1 MEIIKDTI
9 QGLMQEWAQK
19 IQATKGADPQDLLKK
34 VLTKNELAHIKCS
47 YFKKG
52 VLGLRVASSAV
63 YYKLNLK
70 KAQLLEKLNQEGAQI
85 KDISLR
91 MGDK

>member
-1 MEIIKDTI
+1 MEIIKDTVNS
-9 QGLMQEWAQK
+9 LMQEWAQK
-19 IQATKGADPQDLLKK
+19 IQAAKGAGPADLLKK
-34 VLTKNELAHIKCS
+34 VLTKNEMAHIKCS

-52 VLGLRVASSAV
+52 VLGLVVASSAV

-70 KAQLLEKLNQEGAQI
+70 KAQLLEKLNQAGAQI

-91 MGDK
+91 MGDR